1 MIDSANMKPEPP
13 VQPLFTMFKLF
24 SSLSVVLP
32 IFAAGVWLKHQP
44 NRWPGPDRLVA
55 GHAVEVAVGAK
66 GLRGMRA
73 WRLTA
78 PDRRFGG
85 LSALA
90 VDRGALLAV
99 TDSGVAVRFAPPDE
113 SGAMRFALR
122 ELPGGPG
129 SANRK
134 AARDSESLAPD
145 GSGGWWV
152 GYENRHSLWRF
163 DHYFR
168 SVIESR
174 RLDVDWP
181 ANSGAEA
188 LVRGPGGGVMALPEL
203 GGRAAGGAIGA
214 PAWTSDATRLPDGR
228 LVLLIRRPS
237 LGGFANQLRIG
248 AGAGKPPRTIALDLA
263 PLDNMEGIAAAPL
276 PDGGTRLWIVS
287 DDNFRPWMRTLLVAL
302 DLGPNE

>member
-1 MIDSANMKPEPP
+1 M
-13 VQPLFTMFKLF
+13 
-24 SSLSVVLP
+24 LP

-44 NRWPGPDRLVA
+44 NRWPGPDGLV
-55 GHAVEVAVGAK
+55 GGRAVEVAVG
-66 GLRGMRA
+66 GGMRA

-85 LSALA
+85 LSALV
-90 VDRGALLAV
+90 VDGGALLAV
-99 TDSGVAVRFAPPDE
+99 TDSGVAVRFAPPGAGRAS
-113 SGAMRFALR
+113 SGHAVRFALR

-129 SANRK
+129 SAQRK

-152 GYENRHSLWRF
+152 GFENRHSLWRF
-163 DHYFR
+163 DRHFR
-168 SVIESR
+168 RVIETR

-188 LVRGPGGGVMALPEL
+188 LVRGPDGGMMALPEL

-228 LVLLIRRPS
+228 LVLLIRRPGLS
-237 LGGFANQLRIG
+237 GFANQLRIG
-248 AGAGKPPRTIALDLA
+248 AGAGKPARTIALDLS

-287 DDNFRPWMRTLLVAL
+287 DDNFRPWMQTLLVAL
-302 DLGPNE
+302 DLGPHE